1 MAELVRDAGA
11 AGPVAD
17 LGCGPA
23 ASPPTCTLWGWSAP
37 EAGLATMD
45 AWKAGAGFAAF
56 KRAFEARGCVPYL
69 ARRVE
74 DGRRNPTVWPTVP
87 AVAPPS
93 AATPGA
99 SADVRPA

>member
-1 MAELVRDAGA
+1 MLAQ
-11 AGPVAD
+11 
-17 LGCGPA
+17 CG
-23 ASPPTCTLWGWSAP
+23 P

-56 KRAFEARGCVPYL
+56 RKAFEARGCEPYL

-87 AVAPPS
+87 TVPTVA
-93 AATPGA
+93 AL
-99 SADVRPA
+99 